1 MYKSFCKVVFV
12 TCALLMLGCKSLA
25 QQQFKTHAVKDG
37 ETLESVA
44 KLYKVT
50 PYNIL
55 KYNKE
60 LKQGDAL
67 KPNTILVIPVAA
79 PGTVTPPAAP
89 TSVAEKEPDVII
101 PHEEPIGYTKHRV
114 KKRETLYGIGQ
125 RYHIT
130 EGDIKRYN
138 KDLYSTQLKKGMV
151 LTIPKYLR
159 VRTEENVIDE
169 DDFEKYTVQPK
180 ETRWSI
186 ANKYGISVDSLKS
199 LNPEMGEILSI
210 GQELNLPKLPGSTVE
225 DQEVQLYT
233 SYTVPPK
240 QTFYSLEKKMGVTE
254 QQVKALNPEVQQRGL
269 QEGMVIRLP
278 NKKADT
284 TAVNTDNFIFYEVK
298 PKQTEYSI
306 TRNLGISYAQLIAL
320 NPDLKA
326 GLKAGMVLKIP
337 KSKQDGLEVKNSLI
351 LDKINLLD
359 SINLLNRPKLIFML
373 PFRVNNMDLSNKES
387 AIETIV
393 NRTSTRV
400 SLGLYTGALVAL
412 DSIKKLGI
420 SVDVHTYDTQLD
432 LAKVKEI
439 LLSERLNSVS
449 AIIGPLDA
457 KSLDEVAVRAA
468 NYQVPVI
475 APVTSNSGIS
485 LSNVFFTI
493 PTDVIL
499 RGKILDYM
507 DKVYTNQNI
516 IVIADEKN
524 KPVET
529 QIRMRFPTAKT
540 VNLKDNLS
548 LDISK
553 FTGLLSE
560 NVENWVFLETDNF
573 KIVASVSSILNSSI
587 SEKVKVRM
595 FTTNK
600 SKAFDNDVISSVH
613 LSNLRFT
620 YPSVDREISNDSF
633 AKSYRNRFG
642 MDPDRYAVRGF
653 DVTYDVLLKLAYK
666 NNLFEASRVIGETEY
681 SGNKF
686 NYHKD
691 LASGYFNT
699 ACYILMYDAMQI
711 KEVKENGDDVKS
723 NL

>member
-1 MYKSFCKVVFV
+1 MYKLFCKVIFA
-12 TCALLMLGCKSLA
+12 TCALLMFGCKTLA
-25 QQQFKTHAVKDG
+25 QQQFQTHAVKEG

-44 KLYKVT
+44 KHYKVT
-50 PYNIL
+50 PYNII

-60 LKQGDAL
+60 LKQGEAL
-67 KPNTILVIPVAA
+67 QPNTILVIPVGAVN
-79 PGTVTPPAAP
+79 TVSPQP
-89 TSVAEKEPDVII
+89 TSPDAANKQPDVVIV
-101 PHEEPIGYTKHRV
+101 HEEPIGFTKHRV
-114 KKRETLYGIGQ
+114 KKKETLYGIGQ

-138 KDLYSTQLKKGMV
+138 KELYSTQLKKGMV

-169 DDFEKYTVQPK
+169 DDFEKYSVQPK

-225 DQEVQLYT
+225 DQEIQLYS

-254 QQVKALNPEVQQRGL
+254 EQVKALNPEVQQRGL

-298 PKQTEYSI
+298 PKQTEYSL
-306 TRNLGISYAQLIAL
+306 TRNLGVTYAQLIAL

-359 SINLLNRPKLIFML
+359 SIDILNRPKLVFLL
-373 PFRVNNMDLSNKES
+373 PFRANNIDLSNKEN
-387 AIETIV
+387 AVETIV

-400 SLGLYTGALVAL
+400 SLGLYTGALIAL
-412 DSIKKLGI
+412 DSIKKLGV
-420 SVDVHTYDTQLD
+420 SVDVRTYDTQLD
-432 LAKVKEI
+432 IAKVKEI
-439 LLSERLNSVS
+439 LLNERLNSVS

-457 KSLDEVAVRAA
+457 KSLDEVAFRAA

-475 APVTSNSGIS
+475 APVTSNSDIS

-493 PTDVIL
+493 PTDMVL
-499 RGKILDYM
+499 RSKMLDYM
-507 DKVYTNQNI
+507 GGVYTDQNI
-516 IVIADEKN
+516 IVIADDNN
-524 KPVET
+524 KPVEA
-529 QIRMRFPTAKT
+529 QILSRFPSAKT
-540 VNLKDNLS
+540 VQLKENLS
-548 LDISK
+548 LDIAK
-553 FTGLLSE
+553 FTDLLSQD
-560 NVENWVFLETDNF
+560 VENWVFLETGNF
-573 KIVASVSSILNSSI
+573 KVISSVSSILNSSI
-587 SEKVKVRM
+587 SEDVKVRM

-600 SKAFDNDVISSVH
+600 NKAFDNDVISSVH

-620 YPSVDREISNDSF
+620 YPSVDREMSNDSF
-633 AKSYRNRFG
+633 VRSYRNRFG
-642 MDPDRYAVRGF
+642 MDPDRYAIRGF
-653 DVTYDVLLKLAYK
+653 DVTYDALLKLAYK
-666 NNLFEASRVIGETEY
+666 NNLFEASKVIGKTEY

-686 NYHKD
+686 DYHKD

-699 ACYILMYDAMQI
+699 ACYILMYDAMHI